1 MAEGGEEGG
10 FHPGRIRYGT
20 EDVHM
25 ADRLAGK
32 VAIVAGAGSIG
43 PGWGNGK
50 ATAVLFAREGA
61 KVLLVD
67 RSREAAEETAAAI
80 RGEGGICA
88 VHAADVATAE
98 GCEGMVAACVAAW
111 GRLDVLHN
119 NVGILAH
126 GGAVEHTLADWDR
139 VLAVNL
145 TSVFL
150 GCKYAIPQM
159 IANGGGSIITLSSIS
174 SNRYLGINYVSYP
187 VTKAAINQF
196 TKVTAAQYGRHNI
209 RVNAILPG
217 FIRTPM
223 VELTVVDAFKGQGQL
238 DAAARDRTI
247 TEYLAKRNAQ
257 IPLGRWGEGW
267 DVAKAALFLA
277 SDDSAYISGIE
288 LPVDGGA
295 ATMLA

>member
-1 MAEGGEEGG
+1 
-10 FHPGRIRYGT
+10 
-20 EDVHM
+20 M

-32 VAIVAGAGSIG
+32 IAIVTGAGSIG

-50 ATAVLFAREGA
+50 AAAVLFAREGA

-67 RSREAAEETAAAI
+67 RNRDAAEETAAII
-80 RGEGGICA
+80 RGEGGTCA

-98 GCEGMVAACVAAW
+98 GCEGMVAACVEAW

-119 NVGILAH
+119 NVGILAQ
-126 GGAVEHTLADWDR
+126 GGAVEHTLADWER
-139 VLAVNL
+139 VTAVNL

-150 GCKYAIPQM
+150 GCKYAIPRM
-159 IANGGGSIITLSSIS
+159 IANGGGSIINLSSIA
-174 SNRYLGINYVSYP
+174 SNHHLGHAYVSYP
-187 VTKAAINQF
+187 TTKAAINQF
-196 TKVTAAQYGRHNI
+196 TKVTAAQYGKHNI

-223 VELTVVDAFKGQGQL
+223 VEMTVVDAFKGKARL
-238 DAAARDRTI
+238 DDAERERTI

-267 DVAKAALFLA
+267 DVARAALFLA
-277 SDDSAYISGIE
+277 SDDSAYISGVL

-295 ATMLA
+295 AGMLA